1 MRKIYTMRIWIVL
14 FFTISA
20 IKLDFFSL
28 KITKVKLR
36 HKESF
41 PPWQLSPGKLWKLY
55 TANEARTLRWR
66 AIETEVKAEGMDGC
80 SLDGERRCCVKV
92 CASYYQRD
100 SRRFK
105 TNVLSTRPGS
115 NKAFLVTNTTRCF
128 TIAATAISRSNW
140 ELIIGSYSQF
150 LRTVL
155 C

>member
-1 MRKIYTMRIWIVL
+1 MRKIYTANLDRLVFHYL
-14 FFTISA
+14 CYQAGFFFPKNNEGQITA
-20 IKLDFFSL
+20 QRKL
-28 KITKVKLR
+28 
-36 HKESF
+36 
-41 PPWQLSPGKLWKLY
+41 PPPRQLSPGKLWKLY

-66 AIETEVKAEGMDGC
+66 AIETEVKAEGMDGR
-80 SLDGERRCCVKV
+80 SLDGEHWCCVKV